1 MRLTACRVAFLR
13 SALPFRHMAFDAA
26 PCAASA
32 ARWFYSMNINYY
44 VLTDTYTQAMQIQ
57 QMMREANIPS
67 RVSPV
72 PHAIQGIAGCGVSVL
87 LTADVKEQA
96 ENYLIEHGAAYHS
109 IVPLECQIDPTRDKF
124 V

>member
-1 MRLTACRVAFLR
+1 
-13 SALPFRHMAFDAA
+13 
-26 PCAASA
+26 
-32 ARWFYSMNINYY
+32 MNINYY
-44 VLTDTYTQAMQIQ
+44 VLTDTYTQAMQVQ
-57 QMMREANIPS
+57 QMMREAGIPS

-87 LTADVKEQA
+87 LTADVKDKAESYLKEQ
-96 ENYLIEHGAAYHS
+96 GATYHS